1 MKGSKNQYHPD
12 YALPPGW
19 VLKERLDLWGLS
31 PAEFASRCGYAPDVI
46 SEIIECRG
54 RIDQQLA
61 SVLGRETGLDASIW
75 LGMENTYR
83 NKLDELGR
91 NAELSEW
98 ARKFPVQELVNR
110 GVLSKQSLDADAVAR
125 LLSFFDAW
133 SVGTFL
139 DKCITASAAYRHSPG
154 FKGNPQALAVWL
166 RLGEIEAER
175 AECADYDKTAFVQ
188 ALTRIRALTATTT
201 GEVFTETR
209 ELCRQS
215 GVALCYTKPFPGV
228 ALSGAAWWP
237 TPPKPVI
244 QLCVRHL
251 KDDHLWFNLFHEAA
265 HILSE
270 NKTRVFID
278 AIRAKASGD
287 AAAECQAEL
296 DADIWA
302 EDFLIPRAQWDEF
315 TDSFRGNAA
324 EVRWFAEQQGIAPGI
339 IVGRL
344 QRAGIVPYN
353 RLNNLKRKLVWR
365 DSPAR
370 PPQD

>member
-1 MKGSKNQYHPD
+1 MKNPKNQYNPD
-12 YALPPGW
+12 YAVPPGW
-19 VLKERLDLWGLS
+19 VLKEHIDAFGISQEGL
-31 PAEFASRCGYAPDVI
+31 ASYCGYSPEVI
-46 SEIIECRG
+46 SEIIDGRG
-54 RIDQQLA
+54 RIDQHLV
-61 SVLGRETGLDASIW
+61 SVLGQKTGLDESI
-75 LGMENTYR
+75 LLRMETTYR

-110 GVLSKQSLDADAVAR
+110 GVLSKQSLDADEVAR
-125 LLSFFDAW
+125 MLSFFDVW
-133 SVGTFL
+133 SVGTFQ
-139 DKCITASAAYRHSPG
+139 DKCITATADYRPSPG
-154 FKGNPQALAVWL
+154 IKGNPQELAVWL

-175 AECADYDKTAFVQ
+175 AECADYDRAAFVQ
-188 ALTRIRALTATTT
+188 ALTRIRALTPKDSAQVFS
-201 GEVFTETR
+201 EVQN
-209 ELCRQS
+209 LCRQS
-215 GVALCYTKPFPGV
+215 GVALCFTKPFPGV
-228 ALSGAAWWP
+228 AVNGAAWWP
-237 TPPKPVI
+237 TPQKPVI
-244 QLCVRHL
+244 QLCAKHL
-251 KDDHLWFNLFHEAA
+251 KDDHLWFMLFHEAA

-270 NKTRVFID
+270 NKRRVFID
-278 AIRAKASGD
+278 AIRAKTDDYST
-287 AAAECQAEL
+287 ECQAEL
-296 DADIWA
+296 DADVWA
-302 EDFLIPRAQWDEF
+302 QDFLIPRAQWDEF